1 MNSFFL
7 NPWILVVSFY
17 RKIKNNSPRGI
28 KVERILL
35 FGDGVLSLKTG

>member
-7 NPWILVVSFY
+7 YPWILVVSFY
-17 RKIKNNSPRGI
+17 RKIKNNSPRDI